1 MTNYNDW
8 DRRAARLA
16 EEADE
21 EDRRA
26 EGDSNAACGLQDGPQ
41 GPPTQLAR
49 ERRGEMAEHSQ
60 LRRNFIAEQ
69 QAREVALEHHGL
81 ADPVVISA
89 EQCGGRALRL
99 QGSSDVVYDVPKD
112 VPLLKLFVDRCCN
125 VKVHMWGKLTTATV
139 EISHCSDV
147 LVHARIPVATV
158 QCDECAEGPVQVL
171 FSEPEQMGTFYH
183 QNSPAL
189 EVAVDGQKFTK
200 IGTATARQF
209 VTKPHPEPGEFVT
222 EQLIREGEGEWP
234 VNLNPCP
241 RAPLAARGEPEAEAS
256 PLDEQRRSTAEA
268 KREEGNSAFKA
279 SDFLQAAV
287 FYTEA
292 IELCPSLHLAW
303 ANRAQCM
310 LQTGQPEKA
319 LADAVRCTELAPEYA
334 KGWFRKGMALHAL
347 KRFGEAIPALVKA
360 EEADPKNSQVP
371 EAIKMAQ
378 LMCRRH
384 GPGAPQ

>member
-1 MTNYNDW
+1 
-8 DRRAARLA
+8 
-16 EEADE
+16 
-21 EDRRA
+21 
-26 EGDSNAACGLQDGPQ
+26 
-41 GPPTQLAR
+41 
-49 ERRGEMAEHSQ
+49 
-60 LRRNFIAEQ
+60 
-69 QAREVALEHHGL
+69 
-81 ADPVVISA
+81 VVISA

-99 QGSSDVVYDVPKD
+99 QGSRDVVYDIPKD
-112 VPLLKLFVDRCCN
+112 VPVLKLFVDRCHN
-125 VKVHMWGKLTTATV
+125 VKVHLWGKLTTSTV

-147 LVHARIPVATV
+147 LVHSRIPVATV
-158 QCDECAEGPVQVL
+158 QCDECADGPVQVL
-171 FSEPEQMGTFYH
+171 FSEPEHIGTFYH

-189 EVAVDGQKFTK
+189 EAAVDGQNFTK

-209 VTKPHPEPGEFVT
+209 VTKPCPDTGEFAT
-222 EQLIREGEGEWP
+222 EQLIRGEGEWP
-234 VNLNPCP
+234 VNLNPDTSAR
-241 RAPLAARGEPEAEAS
+241 RAAQGGPEVEAS
-256 PLDEQRRSTAEA
+256 PPDEQQRSMAEA

-319 LADAVRCTELAPEYA
+319 LGDAVRCTELAPDYA

-360 EEADPKNSQVP
+360 EEADPNNSQIP